1 MFWMG
6 SCRRDFPKSEFMP
19 IRRRFR
25 YASCTFSQAV
35 SPGSACRNRG
45 RLAALCPRFAIRP
58 PRFAIRPPRFAIRP
72 PRFAIRPPRFAIRLP
87 RPPRVPTRP
96 CGSYVHALSPIRL
109 FMSSASGMGPVEGFS
124 AMSMGP
130 PGRQ

>member
-1 MFWMG
+1 MLSDTTDGDPVRANGCASVILVLLGGFMFWMG

-58 PRFAIRPPRFAIRP
+58 PRVAIRPPRVAIRP
-72 PRFAIRPPRFAIRLP
+72 P

-96 CGSYVHALSPIRL
+96 CGSYVHALR
-109 FMSSASGMGPVEGFS
+109 
-124 AMSMGP
+124 
-130 PGRQ
+130 GRTDR